1 MDKIGGAVERIDH
14 PRVFSSFALAAL
26 FGQYSVI
33 RIGFKQN
40 LKSDFLGLSRTQ
52 GDSEGS
58 LHVMSL
64 QNKILNFLIFEFL

>member
-1 MDKIGGAVERIDH
+1 MDKIGGPVERIDH

-40 LKSDFLGLSRTQ
+40 LKSDFLGFSVRLT
-52 GDSEGS
+52 DIIIAS
-58 LHVMSL
+58 LPSDLDAVQTIVVH
-64 QNKILNFLIFEFL
+64 